1 MVHHLCSNKMKH
13 NKNYLMHVLDD
24 PRGPSL
30 TKIEVMDRSVEL
42 DEQLR
47 GPNRER
53 DYKCMRRVRNEER
66 YWELRERPDN
76 WSEAKERGGGIGEER
91 RKRAHDDFDCLDYPL
106 EKVRK
111 EPERPWLR
119 STSDQ
124 EKADSMVENLN
135 RLQVQIEQNLEKIRN
150 EKRRDLKAVTKMAME
165 QFKYCLN
172 VFQSLPNKGLV
183 EKEIW
188 DIKDSVE
195 KLDDDYEAVMNSD
208 VTAFRRMSD
217 EVGNLREELRVF
229 TGMRGDKEYERLR
242 ARIQAVVK
250 DLTAFDTD
258 EVEIRNQR
266 SVLREEAARM
276 LEQLKAKATRVAEV
290 VEMQRTER
298 ARSSS
303 QTCKDEFKKA
313 LARFITE
320 KLSEYFN
327 ARPEVRNAAGDDFE
341 AKFEGHVAQFL
352 KMTYAPEVVKHEK
365 AKKPWDDL
373 RLGSNIRTNVA
384 DFIVKKMDQEIK
396 KRK

>member
-13 NKNYLMHVLDD
+13 NKNYLVYVLND

-30 TKIEVMDRSVEL
+30 TKMEVMDRSVEL

-47 GPNRER
+47 GPQRER
-53 DYKCMRRVRNEER
+53 DYRCMRRVRSEER

-76 WSEAKERGGGIGEER
+76 WSEAKERGSGDRGEG
-91 RKRAHDDFDCLDYPL
+91 RKRAYDDIACLKDPL
-106 EKVRK
+106 RR
-111 EPERPWLR
+111 EPERPWMR
-119 STSDQ
+119 SSSDQ

-172 VFQSLPNKGLV
+172 VFHTLPNKGLV

-195 KLDDDYEAVMNSD
+195 KLDDDFEAVMNSD

-229 TGMRGDKEYERLR
+229 TGMRGDREYERLR

-266 SVLREEAARM
+266 SLLREEAARM

-290 VEMQRTER
+290 VEMQRSER
-298 ARSSS
+298 ARSNS

-327 ARPEVRNAAGDDFE
+327 ARPALRNAAGDEFE
-341 AKFEGHVAQFL
+341 ARFEGYVAQFL

-365 AKKPWDDL
+365 AKKPWEDL
-373 RLGSNIRTNVA
+373 RLGSNIRNNVA

-396 KRK
+396 KMK